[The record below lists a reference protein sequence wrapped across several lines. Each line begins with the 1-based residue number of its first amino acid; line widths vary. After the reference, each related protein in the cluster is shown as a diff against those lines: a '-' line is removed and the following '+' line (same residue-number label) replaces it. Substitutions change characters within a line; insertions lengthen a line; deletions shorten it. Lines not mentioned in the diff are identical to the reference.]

1 MHMDGAAAD
10 WSDGAGLRWECGPG
24 SAAVPRERQQTM
36 RAEFL
41 SAMSDEDQREEE
53 EEERK
58 RGRERDE
65 ERS

>member
-1 MHMDGAAAD
+1 MEQQLIGLT
-10 WSDGAGLRWECGPG
+10 GLRWECGPG

-41 SAMSDEDQREEE
+41 SAMSDEDQRDEE